1 MYNNHN
7 TLCMWM
13 RVLKKILKVK
23 TVVMG
28 IIGTEIWNWIY
39 CDVGSWEEDQ
49 KFSDNIDCVSGSR
62 PVCVTW
68 D

>member
-1 MYNNHN
+1 
-7 TLCMWM
+7 
-13 RVLKKILKVK
+13 
-23 TVVMG
+23 MG